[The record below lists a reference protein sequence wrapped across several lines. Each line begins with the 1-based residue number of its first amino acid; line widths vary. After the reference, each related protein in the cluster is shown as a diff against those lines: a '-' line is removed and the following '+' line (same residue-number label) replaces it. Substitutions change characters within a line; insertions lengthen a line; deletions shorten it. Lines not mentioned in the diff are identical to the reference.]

1 MNRFLYWPLHA
12 IVKSSLFFY
21 WLFVVGWGGY
31 FGYGPGSGF
40 NFKPCRPLIRT
51 HKTPKATLCL
61 CIGLIVKM
69 EKVIHYQKPRVPSSN
84 TDFKVT
90 HSNGID
96 YYRWRRNKRF
106 ATKQQRLVMH
116 RESDVFNISVTNG
129 TFDDT
134 YQRCF
139 LSSKSTNMNDF
150 WGMMSYW
157 RLE

>member
-1 MNRFLYWPLHA
+1 MKWPGHDESVSLCVCLLTIAFNREKQPFFLLA
-12 IVKSSLFFY
+12 IRC
-21 WLFVVGWGGY
+21 GGGGGGEY

-96 YYRWRRNKRF
+96 YYR
-106 ATKQQRLVMH
+106 
-116 RESDVFNISVTNG
+116 
-129 TFDDT
+129 
-134 YQRCF
+134 
-139 LSSKSTNMNDF
+139 
-150 WGMMSYW
+150 
-157 RLE
+157 